1 MSERFRHGLQGGNPP
16 KKRTSR
22 LCAGKLAPC
31 IVPYGAS
38 MPRIDDYKQALKLA
52 SEQLSD
58 KNPDRLA
65 SLSGATIKQDKKG
78 RKTLVLRALNQEVSI
93 RWPDLTFGEE
103 DAEAEIPIQQQVL
116 YLHYLCGAWS
126 SNGAKATGEWI
137 SFQEIPDGR
146 FYMDAFQRRAK
157 NPMVT
162 SFGETPD
169 LLFKVAAD
177 LYGATSFD
185 RGDVSVVV
193 RALPLVPIALIL
205 WKGDEEFPP
214 EGNVIFD
221 RNIVGILSAEDVAWL
236 SGMVVYPMIGRAKA
250 KRA

>member
-1 MSERFRHGLQGGNPP
+1 
-16 KKRTSR
+16 
-22 LCAGKLAPC
+22 
-31 IVPYGAS
+31 

-52 SEQLSD
+52 SERLSD
-58 KNPDRLA
+58 KYPDRLA
-65 SLSGATIKQDKKG
+65 SLSGATVEQDKEG
-78 RKTLVLRALNQEVSI
+78 RTTLVLKALNQEVSI

-116 YLHYLCGAWS
+116 YLHYLWGASS
-126 SNGAKATGEWI
+126 SNGADATGEWI

-169 LLFKVAAD
+169 LLLKVAKE
-177 LYGATSFD
+177 LYGAVPFD
-185 RGDVSVVV
+185 QGDVSVVV

-214 EGNVIFD
+214 EGNVLFD
-221 RNIVGILSAEDVAWL
+221 RSIIGILSAEDVAWL
-236 SGMVVYPMIGRAKA
+236 SGMVIYPMIGKA
-250 KRA
+250 KQKRRKSEIRNTKSETIPNHANSNDKD

>member
-1 MSERFRHGLQGGNPP
+1 
-16 KKRTSR
+16 
-22 LCAGKLAPC
+22 
-31 IVPYGAS
+31 

-52 SEQLSD
+52 SERLSD
-58 KNPDRLA
+58 KKPDLLA
-65 SLSGATIKQDKKG
+65 SLSGAVVGRDKKG
-78 RKTLVLRALNQEVSI
+78 RTTLVLNALNQEVSI
-93 RWPDLTFGEE
+93 KWPDLAFGEE
-103 DAEAEIPIQQQVL
+103 NAEAEIPIQQQIL

-126 SNGAKATGEWI
+126 SNGARATGEWI

-157 NPMVT
+157 NPMVM

-169 LLFKVAAD
+169 LLLKVATE
-177 LYGATSFD
+177 LYGALPFNQ
-185 RGDVSVVV
+185 GDVSVVV

-214 EGNVIFD
+214 EGNVLFD
-221 RNIVGILSAEDVAWL
+221 RSIIGILSAEDVAWL